1 MSRERNHFS
10 IKPTCYLVE
19 FIPDGIEVLLDGV
32 AAVGDTSHAD
42 LDIGVTL
49 ALDHAP
55 HEVVLGYQVLGLH
68 QMDTQHSLWVEQGWG
83 MLL

>member
-19 FIPDGIEVLLDGV
+19 FIPDGVEVLLDGV